1 MLIYERFIARMCC
14 FILKTQLS
22 NSHTCILANQ
32 LSSCTVL
39 KFDSLTV
46 GEFDSL
52 TVGMRVALP
61 PGVAGA
67 RGGKV
72 SFPCLLSL
80 SPKIR
85 HPSTQALRPPR
96 PLRLC
101 VPFSHLLLS
110 PNTDTLSV
118 IFAEDKEELCKEQ
131 YPQQPLRASLP
142 LFSPCF
148 AEG

>member
-1 MLIYERFIARMCC
+1 ML
-14 FILKTQLS
+14 LHPQ
-22 NSHTCILANQ
+22 NSTIKLAYLHTCILANQ

-80 SPKIR
+80 FPKIR
-85 HPSTQALRPPR
+85 HPTTQALR

-101 VPFSHLLLS
+101 VPSSHLLLS
-110 PNTDTLSV
+110 PNTDTHSV